1 MTGQA
6 RRRLQALA
14 DDIDRARMELDI
26 LREQLL
32 FQAEV
37 LEDARVRMLVA
48 ETPIADREF
57 RVAEQ
62 DHGRVERL
70 MAEGQRDLAE
80 LLSERDRLLE
90 GLGARR
96 AG

>member
-6 RRRLQALA
+6 RRRLQALG
-14 DDIDRARMELDI
+14 DDIDRARTELEI

-62 DHGRVERL
+62 DHGRVQRLVAEAER
-70 MAEGQRDLAE
+70 DIDE
-80 LLSERDRLLE
+80 LLAERDRLLE
-90 GLGARR
+90 GLGAPT
-96 AG
+96 G